1 MQIPKKLFG
10 FLSKKKMRE
19 EIFLSAPARYR
30 PRESCVGQRS
40 LSVPGQPQVCIELCP
55 QNKIHCRHFLL
66 SKHKEPVDQR
76 AATGPILL
84 SRRGNVVIN
93 TSNYIIFL

>member
-1 MQIPKKLFG
+1 MIK
-10 FLSKKKMRE
+10 
-19 EIFLSAPARYR
+19 APPER
-30 PRESCVGQRS
+30 VGLLRIHNPVSGGEAKAKQ
-40 LSVPGQPQVCIELCP
+40 
-55 QNKIHCRHFLL
+55 KILCRHFLL